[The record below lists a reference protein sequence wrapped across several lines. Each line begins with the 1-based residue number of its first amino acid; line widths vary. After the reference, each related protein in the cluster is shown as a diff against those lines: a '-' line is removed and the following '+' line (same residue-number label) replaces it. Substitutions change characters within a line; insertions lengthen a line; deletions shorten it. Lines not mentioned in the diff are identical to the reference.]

1 MDKMELMQPTEDDMV
16 KVCECL
22 DSIKK
27 TELSRQKTCK
37 HIPLS
42 RINLMFKNFGY
53 VPTNNSLKYS
63 YSKKFDPT
71 VFGMDLDGDVITA
84 SSKNPFKR
92 KYRYEL
98 VVDVL
103 HKYFVIIRKV
113 HIYRGFCT
121 NVYCAD
127 TSYMFS
133 KMKEEK

>member
-1 MDKMELMQPTEDDMV
+1 MEKLMQPTEDDMV

-27 TELSRQKTCK
+27 TELSREKACK

-42 RINLMFKNFGY
+42 RINSMFKNFGY
-53 VPTNNSLKYS
+53 YGPMVNGWVH
-63 YSKKFDPT
+63 SKKFVPG
-71 VFGMDLDGDVITA
+71 VLGMDLDGDVITA

-98 VVDVL
+98 CVDVE

-113 HIYRGFCT
+113 HIYRGFCA
-121 NVYCAD
+121 NVYCAK
-127 TSYMFS
+127 TSYELS
-133 KMKEEK
+133 KMKKEGK

>member
-1 MDKMELMQPTEDDMV
+1 MELMQPTEDDMV
-16 KVCECL
+16 KVCDCL
-22 DSIKK
+22 DGIEK
-27 TELSRQKTCK
+27 TELSRKKSAK

-53 VPTNNSLKYS
+53 VPNTNSYA

-103 HKYFVIIRKV
+103 HKYFIIIRKV
-113 HIYRGFCT
+113 HIHRGFCA

-127 TSYMFS
+127 TSYMLS
-133 KMKEEK
+133 KMKEGK